1 MLSLLCCYFEN
12 VLNYYFWNYNGIK
25 LYRKT
30 RSRYHKRCQQEVLIA
45 YTLANI
51 KGRLFSIKNNGNF
64 YRILETLKKREF
76 YLGTPKYAMNC

>member
-1 MLSLLCCYFEN
+1 MGSSSTERPGQDTSKGVNKKF
-12 VLNYYFWNYNGIK
+12 
-25 LYRKT
+25 
-30 RSRYHKRCQQEVLIA
+30 LIA

-51 KGRLFSIKNNGNF
+51 KGRLFSIKNNGDF